1 MFSTL
6 FISRKLDET
15 GLQIAFGDHNETRSL
30 RQVDCLNAP
39 IIDYIINIYMFVAF
53 LLLLFNISYNVI
65 ITIRVFVF
73 SLVYNVILN

>member
-6 FISRKLDET
+6 LISRKLDET
-15 GLQIAFGDHNETRSL
+15 GLQIAFGDHNETKGL
-30 RQVDCLNAP
+30 RLVDCLNAP

-53 LLLLFNISYNVI
+53 LLFLFNISYNVI
-65 ITIRVFVF
+65 IMITVFVF